1 MGKVLLLQP
10 KCYYLLV
17 QLLDKRYNLF
27 GFFLAAMEYRH
38 YFSEAMNEW
47 TRSTCLEFEQIGD
60 YNISADQNY
69 ILFTDKHG

>member
-1 MGKVLLLQP
+1 
-10 KCYYLLV
+10 
-17 QLLDKRYNLF
+17 
-27 GFFLAAMEYRH
+27 MEYRH